1 MPGGTADGVAYPR
14 SEADVAAILREQTRV
29 LVVGAQSSLTGGA
42 TPTGGVVLS
51 TSRLTALA
59 LSAPD
64 RVTVGP
70 GVTLAA
76 LDARLVERDAW
87 YPPAPTYAGA
97 TVGGTVATNA
107 AGAATFKYG
116 PARPWVEALTI
127 VLPGGEV
134 LDLARGAVRAPVG
147 GAFEIQTR
155 QDVYRIDVPAWRW
168 PAVPKVSAGFFTP
181 VHHDRGRAGEVPGEP
196 LRGEDEPMDLID
208 LFIGAEGTLGVVT
221 SATLR
226 ILPRRPLVALALVLC
241 SSRAA
246 GLQLVAE
253 LRDESRATWRTR
265 ASGLDVSAI
274 EHMDARCLAL
284 LREDGVD
291 RRCGITLPPD
301 VSLALLVTLE
311 LPPGSTSV
319 AGYAEIGGALEP
331 NAPDTPLVRF
341 CRRLAA
347 HDLLDVTDI
356 ALPGDRRQAALLA
369 FREAVP
375 AAVNQRIAH
384 AQRAHHPRIEKVA
397 ADVIVP
403 FDQLGALLD
412 ACDTEFSGRGL
423 DGAVWGHISDGNLH
437 PNVIP
442 ASERDLDEGKAA
454 MLALGRTA
462 MRLGGAPC
470 AEHGVGR
477 NPIKLQLMREM
488 VGEAGFDAMRRIK
501 RTLDPRG
508 VLAPGVLGL

>member
-1 MPGGTADGVAYPR
+1 MGYYLDWAKDGRDWPNHAASRFVEAAGMPWHVQVMGEGP
-14 SEADVAAILREQTRV
+14 AIL
-29 LVVGAQSSLTGGA
+29 LLH
-42 TPTGGVVLS
+42 
-51 TSRLTALA
+51 
-59 LSAPD
+59 
-64 RVTVGP
+64 
-70 GVTLAA
+70 
-76 LDARLVERDAW
+76 
-87 YPPAPTYAGA
+87 
-97 TVGGTVATNA
+97 GT
-107 AGAATFKYG
+107 GAATHSWRDVMPK
-116 PARPWVEALTI
+116 
-127 VLPGGEV
+127 
-134 LDLARGAVRAPVG
+134 LA
-147 GAFEIQTR
+147 
-155 QDVYRIDVPAWRW
+155 
-168 PAVPKVSAGFFTP
+168 
-181 VHHDRGRAGEVPGEP
+181 
-196 LRGEDEPMDLID
+196 
-208 LFIGAEGTLGVVT
+208 
-221 SATLR
+221 ATN
-226 ILPRRPLVALALVLC
+226 
-241 SSRAA
+241 
-246 GLQLVAE
+246 
-253 LRDESRATWRTR
+253 T
-265 ASGLDVSAI
+265 
-274 EHMDARCLAL
+274 
-284 LREDGVD
+284 
-291 RRCGITLPPD
+291 
-301 VSLALLVTLE
+301 
-311 LPPGSTSV
+311 
-319 AGYAEIGGALEP
+319 EIGGALEP